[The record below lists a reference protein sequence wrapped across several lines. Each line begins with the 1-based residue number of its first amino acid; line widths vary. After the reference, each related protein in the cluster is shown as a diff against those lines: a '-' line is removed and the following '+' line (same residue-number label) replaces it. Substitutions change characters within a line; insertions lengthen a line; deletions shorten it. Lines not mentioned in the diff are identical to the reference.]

1 MKSNKGSADLVS
13 TPYLNFWY
21 LLKALK
27 LLYYG
32 SIAASFV
39 FVLSLLYDEMARFG
53 EEDVPVDVG
62 QVDPVEPLE
71 DQDNASVHAT
81 TFFLGF
87 GCMWVWRFI

>member
-1 MKSNKGSADLVS
+1 M
-13 TPYLNFWY
+13 
-21 LLKALK
+21 
-27 LLYYG
+27 
-32 SIAASFV
+32 
-39 FVLSLLYDEMARFG
+39 LSLLYDEMARFG